1 LAQTVRRQPQ
11 ATIGADNPDFQ
22 GGMAARTCGITH
34 EHSEG
39 AGGTPTGQHMTTTL
53 EQLNAAETSA
63 FIAALHGIYEHSPW
77 IPERAALQRPF
88 RNLTAFKLAL
98 HKVVT
103 DASRAEQLGLIRAH
117 PELAG
122 RAAIAGE
129 LTAESTGEQAKA
141 GLNLCS
147 PEEFARLQQLNADY
161 NAKFGFPFI
170 LAVKGPTG
178 AGLTRQQII
187 ATFARR
193 LRNQPED
200 ELREALRQIG
210 RIAEMRINDLLGYRP
225 VMGATVMQWA
235 EEIGALS
242 EDEGALTCTYLT
254 ETHQRTAEQI
264 AQWMREAG
272 MHVHI
277 DAVGNVV
284 GRYLS
289 TDPQARTLL
298 TGSHYDTVRNGGKY
312 DGREGILLP
321 IAVVKHLHE
330 RGETLPFHF
339 EVIGFSEEEGVRFKS
354 TFLGSNAVTGHF
366 DMKLL
371 DLQDKDGISMREV
384 ITQAGH
390 DVAAIPQIARDPADI
405 LGYVEVHI
413 EQGPVLLNRDLP
425 VGIVTS
431 IAGSSRYLVELKGVA
446 SHAGTTP
453 MDMRKD
459 AAAAAAE
466 IILYVE
472 QRCSQDQHAALVGT
486 VGQLQVPRGS
496 TNVIPGGCQ
505 LSLDIRAAVDE
516 VRMAAV
522 KDVLGKIEEI
532 CGRRSIDF
540 KLEETLSAPAAPC
553 APWLMD
559 QLRAAT
565 ERAGVTPFELAS
577 GAGHDA
583 MAIAKLTDVC
593 MLFTRCGNG
602 GISHNPLETMTADDA
617 EVSGQILL
625 DFLRSFEVKR

>member
-1 LAQTVRRQPQ
+1 
-11 ATIGADNPDFQ
+11 
-22 GGMAARTCGITH
+22 MAARTCGITH

-53 EQLNAAETSA
+53 EHLNAAETSA

-225 VMGATVMQWA
+225 AMGATVMQWA

-254 ETHQRTAEQI
+254 ETHQRTAQQI

-289 TDPQARTLL
+289 TDPQAKTLL

-390 DVAAIPQIARDPADI
+390 DLAAIPQIARDPADI

-466 IILYVE
+466 IILHVE

-496 TNVIPGGCQ
+496 TNVIPGACQ

-522 KDVLGKIEEI
+522 KDILGKIEEI

-540 KLEETLSAPAAPC
+540 KLEETLSAAAAPC